1 MRVLILGGNGMLGHQ
16 LLKYLGE
23 NNDVRVTLR
32 QELHAYS
39 RYNLFNEDNAYPD
52 VEVTDYNRVSDVISE
67 FVPEAVVNVVGI
79 IKQRHSSN
87 DRETS
92 IELNALF
99 PHKLAKLCHLSGS
112 RLVHIS
118 TDCVFSGKKGNYN
131 EGDLSDAEDVYG
143 KTKYLGEVNEKGAI
157 TLRTSII
164 GRELSRK
171 ASLLEWFLS
180 QKKGVTGFKKA
191 IFSGLTTIEMSR
203 VIERVLVDYPDKY
216 GIYHVSSS
224 PISKYELL
232 KLINSVFS
240 KQLIIEEDDKFIC
253 DRSLN
258 SDKFRSEFQYS
269 PPTWQGMIEELLK
282 YNEGY

>member
-1 MRVLILGGNGMLGHQ
+1 MRILILGGNGMLGHQ

-23 NNDVRVTLR
+23 NNEVRVTLR
-32 QELHAYS
+32 QDLHVYAE
-39 RYNLFNEDNAYPD
+39 YNLFNEDNAYCG
-52 VEVTDYNRVSDVISE
+52 VEVTDYDRINEIISG
-67 FVPEAVVNVVGI
+67 FLPEAVINAVGI

-112 RLVHIS
+112 RLVHMS
-118 TDCVFSGKKGNYN
+118 TDCVFSGEKGNYN
-131 EGDLSDAEDVYG
+131 EDDPSDAEDVYG
-143 KTKYLGEVNEKGAI
+143 KTKFLGEVDKKGVI
-157 TLRTSII
+157 TLRSSII
-164 GRELSRK
+164 GRELFRK

-180 QKKGVTGFKKA
+180 QKKRVTGFKKA

-232 KLINSVFS
+232 KLINSAFN
-240 KQLIIEEDDKFIC
+240 KQLIIEEEDKFIC

-258 SDKFRSEFQYS
+258 SGKFRSEFKYS
-269 PPTWQGMIEELLK
+269 PPTWQSMIEEVSK
-282 YNEGY
+282 DNEGY